1 MKRTD
6 RNVSKAL
13 RDVWEW
19 KEAVYR
25 DVKHL
30 PVEEALAAILD
41 QAQESSVTVKSHRH
55 HDRRRKFTPAG
66 T

>member
-19 KEAVYR
+19 KEAIYR
-25 DVKHL
+25 DGKHL
-30 PVEEALAAILD
+30 PVEKALTDILD
-41 QAQESSVTVKSHRH
+41 QAQESSVTAKPRRH
-55 HDRRRKFTPAG
+55 HGRRNRQ
-66 T
+66 

>member
-19 KEAVYR
+19 KEAIYR
-25 DVKHL
+25 DGKHL
-30 PVEEALAAILD
+30 PVEKALAAILD
-41 QAQESSVTVKSHRH
+41 HAQKLSVVEKPHRH
-55 HDRRRKFTPAG
+55 RGRPRKSTA